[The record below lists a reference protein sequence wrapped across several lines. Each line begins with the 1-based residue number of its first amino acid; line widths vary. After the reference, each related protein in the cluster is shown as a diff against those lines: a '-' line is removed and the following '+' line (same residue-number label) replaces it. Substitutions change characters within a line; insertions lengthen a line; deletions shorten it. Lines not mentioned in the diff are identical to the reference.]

1 MEQTQPSHSNSKLS
15 NENSN
20 KKNTDY
26 WKLEQ
31 WKLISHM
38 WTKKIAINI
47 QIFAGWSLARFGKL
61 GLINFTLV
69 VRAPFTLDKP
79 WYEVVFLIIQL
90 ILCEFKGKK
99 NENQEN
105 IDLGVLFAENELKK
119 IPIRKIPTHQTP
131 PGKFLPRKFP
141 HRKFS
146 RGIIPPMF
154 LNIPTR
160 VFNFVALSQERLF
173 CNSIFKKC
181 WDQKF
186 RSRCIKK
193 NWSLPAQVL

>member
-1 MEQTQPSHSNSKLS
+1 MNL
-15 NENSN
+15 
-20 KKNTDY
+20 
-26 WKLEQ
+26 
-31 WKLISHM
+31 
-38 WTKKIAINI
+38 
-47 QIFAGWSLARFGKL
+47 
-61 GLINFTLV
+61 
-69 VRAPFTLDKP
+69 
-79 WYEVVFLIIQL
+79 
-90 ILCEFKGKK
+90 KGKK

-119 IPIRKIPTHQTP
+119 ISIRKIPTHQTP

-154 LNIPTR
+154 LNILTR

-181 WDQKF
+181 
-186 RSRCIKK
+186 
-193 NWSLPAQVL
+193 

>member
-61 GLINFTLV
+61 VLINFTLV
-69 VRAPFTLDKP
+69 VRVPFTLDKP

-99 NENQEN
+99 RWKSRKHWLGCFICRKWVKKNFHPENSHSSN
-105 IDLGVLFAENELKK
+105 S
-119 IPIRKIPTHQTP
+119 PWKIPTEKISAQKILTW
-131 PGKFLPRKFP
+131 
-141 HRKFS
+141 
-146 RGIIPPMF
+146 
-154 LNIPTR
+154 NNPTH
-160 VFNFVALSQERLF
+160 VFKYSHPSV
-173 CNSIFKKC
+173 
-181 WDQKF
+181 
-186 RSRCIKK
+186 
-193 NWSLPAQVL
+193 

>member
-1 MEQTQPSHSNSKLS
+1 MLTAYLKLFVMEQTQPSHSNSKLS

-38 WTKKIAINI
+38 WTKKIGINI
-47 QIFAGWSLARFGKL
+47 QIFAGWSLARFGKPNS
-61 GLINFTLV
+61 INFTLV

-99 NENQEN
+99 MKIKKTLTWVFYLQKMS
-105 IDLGVLFAENELKK
+105 LKK
-119 IPIRKIPTHQTP
+119 FPS
-131 PGKFLPRKFP
+131 GKFLLIKLPLENSYRE
-141 HRKFS
+141 
-146 RGIIPPMF
+146 
-154 LNIPTR
+154 
-160 VFNFVALSQERLF
+160 NFRTE
-173 CNSIFKKC
+173 NSHLEYSHPCF
-181 WDQKF
+181 
-186 RSRCIKK
+186 
-193 NWSLPAQVL
+193 

>member
-1 MEQTQPSHSNSKLS
+1 MLTAYLKLFVMEQTQPSHSNSKLS

-26 WKLEQ
+26 WKLEL

-47 QIFAGWSLARFGKL
+47 QIFAGWSLARFGKPNS
-61 GLINFTLV
+61 INFTLV

-99 NENQEN
+99 WKSRKHW
-105 IDLGVLFAENELKK
+105 LGCFIYRKWVKK
-119 IPIRKIPTHQTP
+119 KFSS
-131 PGKFLPRKFP
+131 GKFPLIKLPLENSYRENFRTENS
-141 HRKFS
+141 HLEYS
-146 RGIIPPMF
+146 RPCF
-154 LNIPTR
+154 
-160 VFNFVALSQERLF
+160 
-173 CNSIFKKC
+173 
-181 WDQKF
+181 
-186 RSRCIKK
+186 
-193 NWSLPAQVL
+193 